1 MDDRITVDLDRETY
15 DALSRQAEMH
25 GRSVDEE
32 VGDIVRRSVVK
43 TTPEGIDY
51 VAWARR
57 IRAMSPKSVAHSDSV
72 QLVREDR
79 GRGHSIDR
87 R

>member
-25 GRSVDEE
+25 GRSVNEE
-32 VGDIVRRSVVK
+32 VSDIVRRSVVK
-43 TTPEGIDY
+43 KASEGIDY

-57 IRAMSPKSVAHSDSV
+57 IRAMGPKGVAHSDSV
-72 QLVREDR
+72 RLIREDR
-79 GRGHSIDR
+79 ERGHSIDR

>member
-1 MDDRITVDLDRETY
+1 MDDRVTIELDRETY

-25 GRSVDEE
+25 GKSIDQE

-43 TTPEGIDY
+43 ESPKDVDY
-51 VAWARR
+51 VARARR
-57 IRAMSPKSVAHSDSV
+57 IRAMSPKGVAQSDSV
-72 QLVREDR
+72 QLIREDR
-79 GRGHSIDR
+79 DHGHSVDR